1 MKKSLKYHL
10 RDFVNLVFFM
20 KYLGILEFLKIVFG
34 ILEFKLE
41 FQRYIAK
48 NSRIPKGIL
57 VEKTRI
63 P

>member
-1 MKKSLKYHL
+1 MKIILKYHL

-20 KYLGILEFLKIVFG
+20 KYLGILEFLKSVFG

-41 FQRYIAK
+41 FPRDIAR
-48 NSRIPKGIL
+48 NSRIPKATL

>member
-1 MKKSLKYHL
+1 
-10 RDFVNLVFFM
+10 M
-20 KYLGILEFLKIVFG
+20 KYLGILEFLKIVLG

-41 FQRYIAK
+41 FQRYIAR
-48 NSRIPKGIL
+48 NSKIPKAIL

>member
-1 MKKSLKYHL
+1 M

-20 KYLGILEFLKIVFG
+20 KYLGILEFLKSVFG

-41 FQRYIAK
+41 FLRDIAM
-48 NSRIPKGIL
+48 NSRIPFGLKQKRSTL
-57 VEKTRI
+57 ENSKI

>member
-1 MKKSLKYHL
+1 M
-10 RDFVNLVFFM
+10 NLVFFM
-20 KYLGILEFLKIVFG
+20 KYLGILEFLKSVFG

-41 FQRYIAK
+41 FLRDITR

-57 VEKTRI
+57 IEKTRI